1 MASSRVFVVE
11 VMGRYCGY
19 LALMSAL
26 ATGAERVYLHEEG
39 VRLKDLEQDIALL
52 RDGFSHGKRLG
63 LMIRNEQANPLYTTQ
78 FLAALFEE
86 EGGDLFDV
94 RISVLGHLQQGGD
107 PQPFDRILAA
117 RMATRAVEYIE
128 QTLIGG
134 EPAPDGLP
142 VAAGLGQ
149 LGGELRVTPLEDIMR
164 MSDEKVQRPRQ
175 QWWMNLRP
183 VARMM
188 SLRNG

>member
-1 MASSRVFVVE
+1 MSCCARVF
-11 VMGRYCGY
+11 
-19 LALMSAL
+19 
-26 ATGAERVYLHEEG
+26 AT
-39 VRLKDLEQDIALL
+39 
-52 RDGFSHGKRLG
+52 GKRLG

-117 RMATRAVEYIE
+117 RMAARAVEYIE
-128 QTLIGG
+128 ESLIGEEATLEG
-134 EPAPDGLP
+134 SP
-142 VAAGLGQ
+142 VAVGLGQ
-149 LGGELRVTPLEDIMR
+149 VSGELRVTPLEDIMR
-164 MSDEKVQRPRQ
+164 MSDTQVPRPKQ

-188 SLRNG
+188 SSREG